1 MGSSGLQPAMRRRG
15 AWGAALLCAS
25 ILCAKSAR
33 AEPTPTDKAVARN
46 LMAEGRMLRNQGNLS
61 TALKRFQ
68 SADEIMHVP
77 TTGLEVAR
85 TEEAV
90 GHLLDARATARRVLL
105 FPIGRE
111 DPAPFQE
118 AQSSAA
124 ALCSQLDERIPTVK
138 FIVADRSSSGT
149 PAVWVDGK
157 LISRAEVG
165 AAFRLDPGT
174 HQVVARL
181 GQLEASQSIVL
192 RERDYQPIVLRMP
205 ATADEAKR
213 GTAPSAVDSTWRT
226 VGYVGLGLSSAA
238 LVTGAITGAL
248 AMASKRTAEV
258 GCVDSR
264 CPPPTWN
271 DVERA
276 RNYATV
282 STIAFA
288 TSATALGLG
297 LVGFALAPARP
308 AGREAVTIR
317 AGPRVGLGI
326 VGVDGSF

>member
-1 MGSSGLQPAMRRRG
+1 MMGSSGLQLAMRRRG

-25 ILCAKSAR
+25 ILCASSAR

-46 LMAEGRMLRNQGNLS
+46 LMAEGRMLRNQGNLT

-77 TTGLEVAR
+77 TV
-85 TEEAV
+85 
-90 GHLLDARATARRVLL
+90 
-105 FPIGRE
+105 
-111 DPAPFQE
+111 
-118 AQSSAA
+118 
-124 ALCSQLDERIPTVK
+124 
-138 FIVADRSSSGT
+138 
-149 PAVWVDGK
+149 
-157 LISRAEVG
+157 
-165 AAFRLDPGT
+165 
-174 HQVVARL
+174 
-181 GQLEASQSIVL
+181 
-192 RERDYQPIVLRMP
+192 VLRMP
-205 ATADEAKR
+205 ATADEVKR

-271 DVERA
+271 DIDRA

-282 STIAFA
+282 STIAFS
-288 TSATALGLG
+288 TSASALVEKVCWVLRWHRRGQ
-297 LVGFALAPARP
+297 RTEK
-308 AGREAVTIR
+308 R
-317 AGPRVGLGI
+317 
-326 VGVDGSF
+326 